1 MTVMTNEDPAVPEL
15 TDGGAWYDTEIA
27 PKLAELAKLCHA
39 RGMSFLAQVEYQ
51 PGDRAGTYFL
61 TEDAGLAMQMV
72 NLCCRTAPNVDNY
85 IIHLKR
91 HCKEM
96 GIDPSSSW
104 VLTH

>member
-1 MTVMTNEDPAVPEL
+1 MTVMTNEDPAAPEL
-15 TDGGAWYDTEIA
+15 TEGEVWYDTEIA

-61 TEDAGLAMQMV
+61 REDAGLAMQMV

>member
-1 MTVMTNEDPAVPEL
+1 
-15 TDGGAWYDTEIA
+15 
-27 PKLAELAKLCHA
+27 
-39 RGMSFLAQVEYQ
+39 
-51 PGDRAGTYFL
+51 
-61 TEDAGLAMQMV
+61 MV